1 MKNRKRF
8 SVGVLPV
15 ILAVTLLA
23 GCGDSEERNGAA
35 GGYDRNK
42 EKPIYTDA
50 AFEGIQSNAVVGA
63 AQTDGWA
70 EDYDY
75 YEDYEWDNNRYEA
88 SATTSVKVPAADSD
102 QAASGHKLIKNVSLN
117 VETKEFDVLMPAL
130 EGRVRELGGYIE
142 NLETYNGSRYS
153 GNKNNRYA
161 NVTVR
166 IPQNR
171 LDDFVGSVSDI
182 GNVVRRSDSVN
193 DVTMTYVDTESRRN
207 ALKTEYNRLLELM
220 ERAET
225 LEEILTLEDR
235 LTTLR
240 YQLENLESQLRTMD
254 NQVDYSTVRLTISEV
269 QELTPVEEEE
279 EEEEEETVWERI
291 TEGFTDSL
299 NEVKESFTDG
309 IVGFMTSLPHLL
321 VWAVP
326 LLIVVLVAVGL
337 VRSRRKKRKKPAAAG
352 NKPEDSAN

>member
-8 SVGVLPV
+8 SAGVLPV

-23 GCGDSEERNGAA
+23 GCGDSEERSGAA
-35 GGYDRNK
+35 GGYDRNS
-42 EKPIYTDA
+42 EKPIYTDN
-50 AFEGIQSNAVVGA
+50 AFQGVQSNAVVGA
-63 AQTDGWA
+63 AQADGWA

-88 SATTSVKVPAADSD
+88 SATTSVKAPAADSD

-161 NVTVR
+161 NMTVR

-269 QELTPVEEEE
+269 EELTPVVEEEE
-279 EEEEEETVWERI
+279 EEKETVWERI

-299 NEVKESFTDG
+299 NEVKENFTDC

-326 LLIVVLVAVGL
+326 LLVVVLVAVGL
-337 VRSRRKKRKKPAAAG
+337 VRSRRKKRKKPDAAEK
-352 NKPEDSAN
+352 KPEDSAS

>member
-8 SVGVLPV
+8 SAGVLPV

-70 EDYDY
+70 EDYY

-88 SATTSVKVPAADSD
+88 SAATSVKAPTADSD

-153 GNKNNRYA
+153 ENKNNRYA
-161 NVTVR
+161 NMTVR

-171 LDDFVGSVSDI
+171 LDDFIGSVSDI

-220 ERAET
+220 ERAEN
-225 LEEILTLEDR
+225 LEEILILEDR

-269 QELTPVEEEE
+269 EELTPVEEEE
-279 EEEEEETVWERI
+279 EEEPTVWERI
-291 TEGFTDSL
+291 SEGFTDSL
-299 NEVKESFTDG
+299 NEVKESFTDC

-321 VWAVP
+321 VWAVL

-337 VRSRRKKRKKPAAAG
+337 IRSRRKKRKKPDAPTA
-352 NKPEDSAN
+352 

>member
-1 MKNRKRF
+1 M
-8 SVGVLPV
+8 

-23 GCGDSEERNGAA
+23 GCGDSGERSGAA
-35 GGYDRNK
+35 GGYDRSK
-42 EKPIYTDA
+42 EKPLYTDTTS
-50 AFEGIQSNAVVGA
+50 ESVQSNDIAGAVQAVQA
-63 AQTDGWA
+63 DVWA
-70 EDYDY
+70 EDYGYD
-75 YEDYEWDNNRYEA
+75 EDYELNNNGYEA
-88 SATTSVKVPAADSD
+88 GATTSQKAPAADSE
-102 QAASGHKLIKNVSLN
+102 QAASGRKLIKNVSLN

-142 NLETYNGSRYS
+142 TLETYNGSRYS

-193 DVTMTYVDTESRRN
+193 DVTRTYVDTESRRN

-225 LEEILTLEDR
+225 LEEVLTLEDR

-240 YQLENLESQLRTMD
+240 YQLENLESQIRTMD
-254 NQVDYSTVRLTISEV
+254 NQVDYSTVYLSISEV
-269 QELTPVEEEE
+269 QELTPVEDEEE
-279 EEEEEETVWERI
+279 EEQTVWERI

-309 IVGFMTSLPHLL
+309 IVGFVTGLPHLL

-326 LLIVVLVAVGL
+326 FLVVVLVAVGL
-337 VRSRRKKRKKPAAAG
+337 VRSRRKKRKKAAAAG
-352 NKPEDSAN
+352 NKPEDSAG

>member
-8 SVGVLPV
+8 SAGVLPV

-23 GCGDSEERNGAA
+23 GCGDSGERSGAA
-35 GGYDRNK
+35 DGYDRNN
-42 EKPIYTDA
+42 EKPIYTEN
-50 AFEGIQSNAVVGA
+50 AFMGIQSNAGVGE

-75 YEDYEWDNNRYEA
+75 YDDYEWDNNRYEV
-88 SATTSVKVPAADSD
+88 STTTSPKAPAADSD

-117 VETKEFDVLMPAL
+117 VETKEFDLLMPAL
-130 EGRVRELGGYIE
+130 EGRVRELGGYVE

-193 DVTMTYVDTESRRN
+193 DVTMSYVDTESRRN

-269 QELTPVEEEE
+269 EELTPVEE

-291 TEGFTDSL
+291 TEGFADSL
-299 NEVKESFTDG
+299 NEVKESFTDC

-326 LLIVVLVAVGL
+326 LLIVVLVAVVL
-337 VRSRRKKRKKPAAAG
+337 VRSRRKKRKKPAVAE

>member
-70 EDYDY
+70 EDYY

-88 SATTSVKVPAADSD
+88 SAATSVKAPAADSD

-153 GNKNNRYA
+153 ENKNNRYA
-161 NVTVR
+161 NMTVR

-171 LDDFVGSVSDI
+171 LDDFIGSVSDI

-220 ERAET
+220 ERAEN
-225 LEEILTLEDR
+225 LEEILILEDR

-269 QELTPVEEEE
+269 EELTPVEEEE
-279 EEEEEETVWERI
+279 EEEPTVWERI
-291 TEGFTDSL
+291 SEGFTDSL

-321 VWAVP
+321 VWAVL

-337 VRSRRKKRKKPAAAG
+337 IRSRRKKRKKPDAPTA
-352 NKPEDSAN
+352 

>member
-8 SVGVLPV
+8 SVGIMSV

-23 GCGDSEERNGAA
+23 GCGDSGERSGAA

-42 EKPIYTDA
+42 EKPIYTDTV
-50 AFEGIQSNAVVGA
+50 FEGIQSNAVVGA
-63 AQTDGWA
+63 AQADGWA

-88 SATTSVKVPAADSD
+88 AATTSPKAPAADSD

-161 NVTVR
+161 NMTVR

-254 NQVDYSTVRLTISEV
+254 NQVDYSTVHLTISEV

-279 EEEEEETVWERI
+279 EEEETVWERI
-291 TEGFTDSL
+291 SEGFTDSL
-299 NEVKESFTDG
+299 NEVKENFTDF
-309 IVGFMTSLPHLL
+309 IVGFLSSVPHLL

-337 VRSRRKKRKKPAAAG
+337 VRSKRKKRNKHAAAE
-352 NKPEDSAN
+352 NKPEDSAS

>member
-8 SVGVLPV
+8 FAGVLPV
-15 ILAVTLLA
+15 ILAATLLA
-23 GCGDSEERNGAA
+23 GCGDSGERSSAA
-35 GGYDRNK
+35 DRYDRNQAM
-42 EKPIYTDA
+42 PSYTDK
-50 AFEGIQSNAVVGA
+50 AFADVQSAGVQSSGGYGEA
-63 AQTDGWA
+63 WTDGWA
-70 EDYDY
+70 GDSVY
-75 YEDYEWDNNRYEA
+75 YEDYEWDGNSYEA
-88 SATTSVKVPAADSD
+88 SATTSSKAPAADSN
-102 QAASGHKLIKNVSLN
+102 QVTSGYKLIKNVSLS

-142 NLETYNGSRYS
+142 NLETYNGSRYY
-153 GNKNNRYA
+153 GDKNKRYA
-161 NVTVR
+161 NMTVR
-166 IPQNR
+166 IPQNK

-254 NQVDYSTVRLTISEV
+254 NQVNYSTVRLNISEV
-269 QELTPVEEEE
+269 QELTQIEDEEEE
-279 EEEEEETVWERI
+279 EPTVWARI
-291 TEGFTDSL
+291 TEGFKDSL
-299 NEVKESFTDG
+299 NDVKENFADF
-309 IVGFMTSLPHLL
+309 IVGFVTSVPHLL
-321 VWAVP
+321 VWAIP
-326 LLIVVLVAVGL
+326 LLIVVLVVVGL
-337 VRSRRKKRKKPAAAG
+337 LRSRRKKKEKLPKKG
-352 NKPEDSAN
+352 C

>member
-8 SVGVLPV
+8 SAGVLPV

-23 GCGDSEERNGAA
+23 GCGDSEERSGAA

-50 AFEGIQSNAVVGA
+50 AFEGIQSNSVVGA
-63 AQTDGWA
+63 AQADGWA

-88 SATTSVKVPAADSD
+88 SAATSVKAPAADSA

-225 LEEILTLEDR
+225 LEEVLTLEDR

-269 QELTPVEEEE
+269 EELTPVEEEE
-279 EEEEEETVWERI
+279 EEEPTVWERI
-291 TEGFTDSL
+291 SEGFTDSL
-299 NEVKESFTDG
+299 SEVKEGFTDC

-326 LLIVVLVAVGL
+326 LLIVTLVAVGL
-337 VRSRRKKRKKPAAAG
+337 VRSRRKKRKKPAAAE